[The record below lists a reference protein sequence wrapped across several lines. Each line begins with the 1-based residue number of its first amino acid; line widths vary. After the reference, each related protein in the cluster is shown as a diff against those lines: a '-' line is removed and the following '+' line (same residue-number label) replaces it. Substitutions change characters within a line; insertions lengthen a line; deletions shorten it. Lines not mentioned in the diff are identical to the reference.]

1 MLYILVAII
10 IVLVVIIFWQ
20 SQRSRELSASIQSL
34 QSNLDRTRSNL
45 ASDELES
52 NELEHQLAVLRIE
65 IGSLKGRLETL
76 QHYQHILDV
85 EQYVLERRQ
94 QVEMFVEMVKS
105 EAENT
110 REQCKQQVE
119 KVRDFLAEHEQ
130 KTKAKMLKTAQDQL
144 GAFYNLVEER
154 QQLEQVMTAL
164 YHKIENQ
171 TPAFQLPAQQL
182 LDDLIEGY
190 GYSDA
195 AQHLQ
200 QVRHKIQD
208 AVKNQEVAHC
218 AFVDEQRRLAA
229 VTLLTQAFNS
239 KADLYLAQLT
249 EQNLAESLQAL
260 QDDFTLLNHYA
271 AAFGHAKILESYLT
285 LREEELKFAALLLVF
300 KQESSCQMPQIK
312 LAANI

>member
-1 MLYILVAII
+1 
-10 IVLVVIIFWQ
+10 
-20 SQRSRELSASIQSL
+20 
-34 QSNLDRTRSNL
+34 
-45 ASDELES
+45 
-52 NELEHQLAVLRIE
+52 
-65 IGSLKGRLETL
+65 
-76 QHYQHILDV
+76 
-85 EQYVLERRQ
+85 
-94 QVEMFVEMVKS
+94 MFVEMVKS

-110 REQCKQQVE
+110 REQCKQKIE
-119 KVRDFLAEHEQ
+119 KVRNFLVEHE
-130 KTKAKMLKTAQDQL
+130 KKAKAKTLKTAQDQL
-144 GAFYNLVEER
+144 GAFYHLVEER
-154 QQLEQVMTAL
+154 QQFEQIMTAL
-164 YHKIENQ
+164 YHKIENH
-171 TPAFQLPAQQL
+171 TPTFQLPAQQL

-195 AQHLQ
+195 AQHLL

-249 EQNLAESLQAL
+249 EYNLAESLQAL

-285 LREEELKFAALLLVF
+285 LREEELKFAALLLAF

-312 LAANI
+312 LDANA

>member
-1 MLYILVAII
+1 MLYSYMLYILAAII

-20 SQRSRELSASIQSL
+20 SQRRRELSASIQSL

-52 NELEHQLAVLRIE
+52 NELEHQLTMLRIE

-94 QVEMFVEMVKS
+94 QVEMFVEMIKS

-130 KTKAKMLKTAQDQL
+130 KTKAKTLKTAQDQL

-154 QQLEQVMTAL
+154 QQLEQIMTAL
-164 YHKIENQ
+164 YHKIEHH

-182 LDDLIEGY
+182 VDDLIEGY
-190 GYSDA
+190 LTQCWLAVSND
-195 AQHLQ
+195 
-200 QVRHKIQD
+200 D
-208 AVKNQEVAHC
+208 AVQVSGGYWHHHECRKASS
-218 AFVDEQRRLAA
+218 LAY
-229 VTLLTQAFNS
+229 S
-239 KADLYLAQLT
+239 
-249 EQNLAESLQAL
+249 SLL
-260 QDDFTLLNHYA
+260 QDNLIDKLSVITNISLFMLRFTSLGIASITPCGN
-271 AAFGHAKILESYLT
+271 KIT
-285 LREEELKFAALLLVF
+285 LFCKLIFSKFLKSFC
-300 KQESSCQMPQIK
+300 E
-312 LAANI
+312 